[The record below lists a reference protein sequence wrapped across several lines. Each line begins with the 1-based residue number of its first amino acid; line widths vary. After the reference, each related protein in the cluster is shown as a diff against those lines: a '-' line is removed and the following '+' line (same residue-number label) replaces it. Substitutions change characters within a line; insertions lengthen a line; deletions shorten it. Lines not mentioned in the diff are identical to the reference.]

1 MMRYLDPIWKL
12 LNEPVSSAYI
22 QLAFVFIILTGITV
36 YYRFSEGKVI
46 GAGIYISFI
55 WLPASM
61 LVSLLMDHYWTYLMH
76 WLLATIIFFAFYVL
90 LMYLSGKYGNPYM
103 GDGGMVM
110 ILPIYLTPIV
120 FLGSI
125 VIKGGIWLTKVLF
138 HL

>member
-1 MMRYLDPIWKL
+1 MMRHLDPIWKL
-12 LNEPVSSAYI
+12 LNEPASSAYI
-22 QLAFVFIILTGITV
+22 QLAFVCIILTGITV

-61 LVSLLMDHYWTYLMH
+61 LVSLLMDQYWTYLMH

-90 LMYLSGKYGNPYM
+90 LMYLSGKFGNPYM

-125 VIKGGIWLTKVLF
+125 VIKGGIWLTKALF

>member
-1 MMRYLDPIWKL
+1 MIKYLDPIRKL

-22 QLAFVFIILTGITV
+22 QLAFFCIILTGITA

-46 GAGIYISFI
+46 SVGIYISFI

-90 LMYLSGKYGNPYM
+90 LIYLGGKYGNPYM

-120 FLGSI
+120 FIGSMA
-125 VIKGGIWLTKVLF
+125 IKAGIWLTRFFF
-138 HL
+138 HP